1 MKVNPDKKKKGD
13 FDDAVV
19 EWVSS
24 VFHSDFIDRKNVK
37 VKGRNKKVD
46 PDKKGKKKEKAK

>member
-1 MKVNPDKKKKGD
+1 MNPDKKKKGD

-46 PDKKGKKKEKAK
+46 PDKKKGKKKEKAK